1 MIGSDPLMLRTRHL
15 ERPMFKTVTLLKRR
29 PDLSMEE
36 FIAYYES
43 AHARIGERYLAGRA
57 LHYTR
62 RFLHPLAPADGAD
75 KPYDVVMEI
84 GFADRAA
91 FDATI
96 AALSEPDV
104 AAEIAEDEERLFDR
118 AQNRMFF
125 LEEHVSDLDA
135 VLAER
140 SQ

>member
-15 ERPMFKTVTLLKRR
+15 ERPMFRTVTLLKRR

-43 AHARIGERYLAGRA
+43 AHARIGEKYLAGRA
-57 LHYTR
+57 IHYAR
-62 RFLHPLAPADGAD
+62 RFLHALAPEDTAD

-84 GFADRAA
+84 WFADRAA
-91 FDATI
+91 FDDTI
-96 AALSEPDV
+96 VALGDPDV

-118 AQNRMFF
+118 SRNRMFF
-125 LEEHVSDLDA
+125 LEEHASDLDA

-140 SQ
+140 GQ